1 MKKIIDKIKHKIN
14 LEAGNIPKTKAYSTD
29 GSFVFFDWAN
39 DYKVED
45 DWFVK
50 FIRHNIA
57 PLNTKF
63 NFYGVYGKGRFV
75 RKAINGKKIFFSPE
89 NLDKK
94 FMKWNILFGDYC
106 LPYVDLGMGFGEI
119 KKDNYLRFPLWILY
133 LFSPEA
139 DKNDIENTINKINNT
154 RYLKSKFCTLIAG
167 HDKHGTRKMI
177 LDGVA
182 DLMPID
188 CAGRWQNNTKDL
200 WDKYNNNKMEYLK
213 EFKFNICPENIN
225 TKNYVSEKLFEAF
238 AADSIP
244 IYYGSDND
252 PEPGLINKD
261 AIIFWQKNSS
271 NDKAKK
277 LIKELYL
284 DDKAYIDFI
293 KQQKILPAAVDYVW
307 SRYTKLKERFE
318 TLNTN

>member
-1 MKKIIDKIKHKIN
+1 MKKYIDNLKHKIKIEMG
-14 LEAGNIPKTKAYSTD
+14 LTPKTEAKTLD
-29 GSFVFFDWAN
+29 GKFYFYDWAN
-39 DYKVED
+39 DYDAEE

-50 FIRHNIA
+50 FTRKNIDSI
-57 PLNTKF
+57 NTRF

-75 RKAINGKKIFFSPE
+75 RNKVEGKKIFFSPE

-106 LPYVDLGMGFGEI
+106 LPYVDLGMGFGDI

-139 DKNDIENTINKINNT
+139 NKNDIENTIYKINNT
-154 RYLKSKFCTLIAG
+154 RYQKSKVCALIAG

-177 LDGVA
+177 FDG
-182 DLMPID
+182 LKELIPID

-200 WDKYNNNKMEYLK
+200 WEKYNNNKIKYLE

-225 TKNYVSEKLFEAF
+225 TKNYVTEKLFEAF
-238 AADSIP
+238 LADSIP
-244 IYYGSDND
+244 IYYGSNND

-261 AIIFWQKNSS
+261 AIIFWKKNSA
-271 NDKAKK
+271 NDKAKN
-277 LIKELYL
+277 LIRELYL
-284 DDKAYIDFI
+284 DDKAYSDFI
-293 KQQKILPAAVDYVW
+293 RQRKILPAAVDYIW
-307 SRYTKLKERFE
+307 NRYSTLKMKLEM
-318 TLNTN
+318 LN

>member
-1 MKKIIDKIKHKIN
+1 MKNYINKIKYKIN
-14 LEAGNIPKTKAYSTD
+14 LELGNTPKTEATTVD
-29 GSFVFFDWAN
+29 GKFSFYDWGE
-39 DYKVED
+39 DYKPEN

-50 FIRHNIA
+50 FTKHNLKLI
-57 PLNTKF
+57 NTKF

-75 RKAINGKKIFFSPE
+75 RNKAEGKKIFFSPE

-139 DKNDIENTINKINNT
+139 DKNELKSTIDNINNT
-154 RYLKSKFCTLIAG
+154 RYSKSKVCTLIAG
-167 HDKHGTRKMI
+167 HDKHGTRKML
-177 LDGVA
+177 LDGLKN
-182 DLMPID
+182 LMPID
-188 CAGRWQNNTKDL
+188 CAGRWQNNTGDL
-200 WDKYNNNKMEYLK
+200 WDKYNNNKIEYLK
-213 EFKFNICPENIN
+213 QFKFNICPENIN

-238 AADSIP
+238 LADAIP

-252 PEPGLINKD
+252 PEPGLINKE
-261 AIIFWQKNSS
+261 AVVFWDKNSS
-271 NDKAKK
+271 NDKAKN

-284 DDKAYIDFI
+284 DDKAYSDFI
-293 KQQKILPAAVDYVW
+293 KQKKILPAATDYIW
-307 SRYTKLKERFE
+307 SRYEELKQRLEVM
-318 TLNTN
+318 NK

>member
-1 MKKIIDKIKHKIN
+1 MKNYINNFKNKIKIEIG
-14 LEAGNIPKTKAYSTD
+14 LTPKTEAKALD
-29 GSFVFFDWAN
+29 GKFYFYDWAN
-39 DYKVED
+39 DYNVED

-50 FIRHNIA
+50 FTRKNID
-57 PLNTKF
+57 PINTRF

-75 RKAINGKKIFFSPE
+75 RNEIDGKKIFFSPE

-106 LPYVDLGMGFGEI
+106 LPYVDLGMGFGDI

-139 DKNDIENTINKINNT
+139 NKNDIENTIYKINNT
-154 RYLKSKFCTLIAG
+154 RYQKSKVCTLIAG

-200 WDKYNNNKMEYLK
+200 WEKYNNNKIKYLE

-225 TKNYVSEKLFEAF
+225 TKNYVTEKLFEAF
-238 AADSIP
+238 LADSIP
-244 IYYGSDND
+244 IYYGSNND

-261 AIIFWQKNSS
+261 AIIFWKKNSA
-271 NDKAKK
+271 NDKAKN
-277 LIKELYL
+277 LIRELYL
-284 DDKAYIDFI
+284 DDKAYSDFI
-293 KQQKILPAAVDYVW
+293 RQRKILPAAVDYIW
-307 SRYTKLKERFE
+307 NRYSTLKMKLEM
-318 TLNTN
+318 LN